1 MRWRPVESELVH
13 MSLDPFL
20 PRHAAA
26 ACDTSGPTSSGP
38 ARTPTRVQDSAG
50 TEVLGPGTEEP
61 VLPADSD
68 EVRVH
73 ARHRGYTRG
82 FVAWGAEAVA
92 LALLIVDVGQQL
104 TPVLGA
110 TAPDGIA
117 ESLAHD
123 LGPGARELLARMSGA
138 EVRAWLPSV
147 LAALFTIMG
156 PWLRRSAVRW
166 GLGSLAGSRT
176 VSVLTWLVV
185 TVAGM
190 WGLS

>member
-1 MRWRPVESELVH
+1 MAV
-13 MSLDPFL
+13 
-20 PRHAAA
+20 
-26 ACDTSGPTSSGP
+26 
-38 ARTPTRVQDSAG
+38 
-50 TEVLGPGTEEP
+50 
-61 VLPADSD
+61 
-68 EVRVH
+68 
-73 ARHRGYTRG
+73 
-82 FVAWGAEAVA
+82 GAEAVA
-92 LALLIVDVGQQL
+92 LALLIVVVGQQL

-156 PWLRRSAVRW
+156 PWLRRSAVRG
-166 GLGSLAGSRT
+166 GLGSPAGSRT
-176 VSVLTWLVV
+176 VSVLTWLIV
-185 TVAGM
+185 TVAGI

>member
-26 ACDTSGPTSSGP
+26 ACDTSGPTSSGL
-38 ARTPTRVQDSAG
+38 RTPTRFQAFAG
-50 TEVLGPGTEEP
+50 TEVLGPGAGEP
-61 VLPADSD
+61 VRPAHSD
-68 EVRVH
+68 EVSIHERRRSYVH
-73 ARHRGYTRG
+73 WY
-82 FVAWGAEAVA
+82 VAAGAEAVA
-92 LALLIVDVGQQL
+92 LALLIVVVGQQL